1 MFVGALVLVVGLVF
15 LMQNL
20 GYISG
25 NVWQVIW
32 PLIVI
37 VVGFSMIIRN
47 KRPGRLFE
55 KKKK

>member
-1 MFVGALVLVVGLVF
+1 MFVGALILIVGIVF

-37 VVGFSMIIRN
+37 VAGFSMIIRN
-47 KRPGRLFE
+47 RRSGKIFE